1 MSKNLKQD
9 YENLRLENQ
18 KLKTQIEDLNENTV
32 INSMNDMKKEYEQ
45 LKQESISLDTY
56 LDLRELYKVSIYTN
70 KSITN
75 INDIIINDLNTLI
88 ETFDNDNLTQSY
100 KKMRTETLVNNISSY
115 LSLNQ
120 RILDTINDNCSCNF
134 ND

>member
-88 ETFDNDNLTQSY
+88 ETFNNDNLTQSY